1 MELHHYSKLLLCLL
15 VVVLLTVTWQPHV
28 YGLGSTEAMQR
39 INDAEVSLADTFREV
54 ADAESAGGNVTSLI
68 GRMNEAAGYLEL
80 AKVAYVN
87 GDFDVAYGKAG
98 ECAGLA
104 GNVAGDAVELK
115 GQAAI
120 AAGGWWM
127 VVGFSVVGAVVFGF
141 ILYGLW
147 VWFQRFYARRVSKMR
162 PEVVG

>member
-1 MELHHYSKLLLCLL
+1 M
-15 VVVLLTVTWQPHV
+15 VLLTAISQPYV
-28 YGLGSTEAMQR
+28 YGLGSVEAMQR
-39 INDAEVSLADTFREV
+39 INDAEVTLTEAFRKV
-54 ADAESAGGNVTSLI
+54 VDAESSGGNVSSLI
-68 GRMNEAAGYLEL
+68 VRMNEAAVYLDL

-87 GDFDVAYGKAG
+87 GDFDVAYNKAS
-98 ECAGLA
+98 ECANLA

-141 ILYGLW
+141 ILYGVW